1 MKKLIKTCSLIVIV
15 TLIFTSCSKDD
26 NPADNNLFAG
36 TYRGEIGY
44 NSEGTTV
51 STENGSVF
59 VTKIDDKYDFD
70 FSNDDIPSIRGIEF
84 EEGEETN
91 INIGGSETS
100 YIKIDEST
108 LNIFYNENGETW
120 TANCTR

>member
-1 MKKLIKTCSLIVIV
+1 MKNLLKTISIIATV
-15 TLIFTSCSKDD
+15 TLVFTSCSSDD

-36 TYRGEIGY
+36 TYEGEIGF
-44 NSEGTTV
+44 NNANTTIA
-51 STENGSVF
+51 TEDGSVF
-59 VTKIDDKYDFD
+59 VTKVGDTYNFN
-70 FSNDDIPSIRGIEF
+70 FSNSDIPSINGIEF
-84 EEGEETN
+84 EEDAETN

-100 YIKIDEST
+100 YIKIDASA